1 MSKLLEGLNKQQ
13 LPVAKRIDGKFIV
26 NSSAGSGKTTVI
38 VTRTAYMIEQGIDP
52 ANILMFTFTRKAA
65 LEMKERMI
73 KKIGAI
79 AKPVTVCTYHSFSSM
94 LLRKFSYLIGYEN
107 NFTVCDADESE
118 KIIKDIC
125 GTNTKLKDIAI
136 TMINKWK
143 SDGITYTE
151 AKQNKEIQSSFAL
164 ASDVYEQYQRKLES
178 ENMMDFN
185 DLTMLAARI
194 LNNYS
199 EVQQYVWGKYKYVC
213 VDEAQDSSI
222 ENWNYI
228 NKIIEGNGNL
238 CMVMD
243 NNQSIY
249 AFRGADVD
257 FVCKQ
262 IVDGGFDQYVLE
274 QNYRSTSNI
283 VNASNAVVDNNPMII
298 KKEAFSEQAP
308 GTKIYVKQINDQTA
322 ESEYIVRSIHAAVKK
337 GLDYKDICVLA
348 RTKRQF
354 ELIEKTFLKCAIP
367 YSLISGLPFYN
378 RKEIKDILAVLRLL
392 LNNKDEEALKRIINI
407 PKSGIGDASF
417 NKLMIECGETSVIE
431 KAKKNLKLLKGK
443 AYKGANNFLKK
454 FDKVI
459 KFAEENVEPALII
472 QYYVNEFEYK
482 EFLTESYRS
491 EEDKEKNDEDKT
503 QNEAS
508 TRFNNVRELVRIAE
522 EYSNISELLEST
534 LGFDEESVSE
544 DEINNTVSLMTIH
557 ASKGLEFDMVFIVG
571 GNEGIFPHQN
581 CLGDIKQI
589 QEERRLW
596 YVAMTRAKSVLSI
609 SYFNL
614 YKQFGQTKV
623 LKASRFINEIPS
635 EFKKESLMEVKKNK
649 VEDMNNLF

>member
-1 MSKLLEGLNKQQ
+1 MSKLLEGLNEQQ
-13 LPVAKRIDGKFIV
+13 LPVAKRIEGKFIV
-26 NSSAGSGKTTVI
+26 NAGAGSGKTSTI

-73 KKIGAI
+73 SKIGAI

-125 GTNTKLKDIAI
+125 GSNIKLKDVAI
-136 TMINKWK
+136 TMIGQWK
-143 SDGITYTE
+143 TQGLTYTE
-151 AKQNKEIQSSFAL
+151 AKQDKEIQANFTL
-164 ASDVYEQYQRKLES
+164 AADVYEKYQHKLES

-194 LNNYS
+194 LNNYT
-199 EVQQYVWGKYKYVC
+199 EVQQYVWNKYKYVI
-213 VDEAQDSSI
+213 VDEAQDSAVS
-222 ENWNYI
+222 NWYFI
-228 NKIIEGNGNL
+228 NKIAEGNENL

-249 AFRGADVD
+249 AFRGAEID
-257 FVCKQ
+257 FICKQ

-283 VNASNAVVDNNPMII
+283 VNASNAVVDNNPAII
-298 KKEAFSEQAP
+298 KKEAFSKQDA
-308 GTKIYVKQINDQTA
+308 GTKIYVKQVNDQTA
-322 ESEYIVRSIHAAVKK
+322 ESEYVVRSIHAAVKG
-337 GLDYKDICVLA
+337 GLNYKDICILA

-354 ELIEKTFLKCAIP
+354 EIFEKTFLKCAIP
-367 YSLISGLPFYN
+367 YTLVSGLPFCN

-407 PKSGIGDASF
+407 PKCGIGDASF
-417 NKLMIECGETSVIE
+417 NKLMLECGESSVIE
-431 KAKKNLKLLKGK
+431 KAKKNVMLLKGK
-443 AYKGANNFLKK
+443 AKKGAEIFLKK
-454 FDKVI
+454 FDKIV
-459 KFAEENVEPALII
+459 KFAQENIEPALII
-472 QYYVNEFEYK
+472 EYYLNEFDYK
-482 EFLTESYRS
+482 NYLIESYRS

-503 QNEAS
+503 QNEAW
-508 TRFNNVRELVRIAE
+508 TRQKNVDELIRIAE
-522 EYSNISELLEST
+522 EYDCVSDLLEST
-534 LGFDEESVSE
+534 LGFDEESVE
-544 DEINNTVSLMTIH
+544 DEERDAVSLMTIH

-571 GNEGIFPHQN
+571 GNEGLFPHQN
-581 CLGDIKQI
+581 SLNDIAQI

-596 YVAMTRAKSVLSI
+596 YVAMTRAKSILSI

-614 YKQFGQTKV
+614 FKQFGQTKV
-623 LKASRFINEIPS
+623 LKGSRFIEEIPS
-635 EFKKESLMEVKKNK
+635 EFKKESLMESKKVK
-649 VEDMNNLF
+649 VENIDNLF